1 MKTSKPTTNEMQA
14 VEQTIGKILRW
25 GVIVAATIM
34 IIGLLLYLMSGS
46 LGVATHYHVKN
57 FSELLQGL
65 VTGKPYA
72 VMMTGI
78 FALILTPVLRV
89 VVSIY
94 SFYRE
99 HDSLYMVITS
109 LVLVILLTSFWL
121 GIEFHL

>member
-1 MKTSKPTTNEMQA
+1 MKTSKPATNEMQA

-57 FSELLQGL
+57 FFELLQGL